1 MPAGLYLSYPD
12 KYYVRPSPEAGHNS
26 AFFGRS
32 GLTFSAVI
40 VQRVGPLP

>member
-26 AFFGRS
+26 AF
-32 GLTFSAVI
+32 L
-40 VQRVGPLP
+40 VGSD